1 MRPSHSPAVVMIV
14 DDQSANVTLVGQ
26 LLEVS
31 GYQVVPALSGEQA
44 LAKAQERK
52 PDLVLL
58 DMLMPR
64 MSGSEVCRRLRE
76 MPGLGEVP
84 VIFLTAVSDREFL
97 SQAFAAG
104 AVDYVVKPF
113 VNEELLARVR
123 THIELKR
130 ARDRMAAMLRER
142 EDVTNIVAHDLKNP
156 LSNILFAAQLLQ
168 RGNAD
173 KASNEELVRDVATCA
188 EEALRFIQRFLSRRA
203 EGQHLRQFSAEQV
216 DLAKLAAE
224 TIQLQKA
231 SAVARGVELHLDGSD
246 AAVSADPVATRNVLQ
261 NLISNAIR
269 YSPKG
274 QQVQVEVGPSR
285 PGYSKCLV
293 MDHGPGISEEDQ
305 QKLFKRFVRLATA
318 KDAGGYSSGLGLAI
332 AKHDVVQMG
341 GHLWYE
347 TRPGGGSVFAFEL
360 PKQREVEDG

>member
-1 MRPSHSPAVVMIV
+1 MKPSQSPAVVMIV
-14 DDQSANVTLVGQ
+14 DDQSDNVTLVGQ

-31 GYQVVPALSGEQA
+31 GYQVIPALSGEQA
-44 LAKAQERK
+44 LRRAQERR

-58 DMLMPR
+58 DMLMPK
-64 MSGSEVCRRLRE
+64 MSGSEVCKRLRE
-76 MPGLGEVP
+76 LPGLAEVP
-84 VIFLTAVSDREFL
+84 VIFLTAVSEREFL

-123 THIELKR
+123 THVELKR

-156 LSNILFAAQLLQ
+156 LSNILFAAQLLE
-168 RGNAD
+168 RG
-173 KASNEELVRDVATCA
+173 SNDAVKGPELIRDIHACA
-188 EEALRFIQRFLSRRA
+188 EEALQFIQRFLSRRA

-224 TIQLQKA
+224 TIQLQNA
-231 SAVARGVELHLDGSD
+231 SAVARGVELQLEGGD
-246 AAVSADPVATRNVLQ
+246 APVNADPLATRNVLQ

-269 YSPKG
+269 YSPQG
-274 QQVQVEVGPSR
+274 QRVQVEVGPSR
-285 PGYSKCLV
+285 PGYTKCLV
-293 MDHGPGISEEDQ
+293 MDNGPGITEEDQ

-347 TRPGGGSVFAFEL
+347 ARPGGGSVFAFEL
-360 PKQREVEDG
+360 PKQRVVEEG